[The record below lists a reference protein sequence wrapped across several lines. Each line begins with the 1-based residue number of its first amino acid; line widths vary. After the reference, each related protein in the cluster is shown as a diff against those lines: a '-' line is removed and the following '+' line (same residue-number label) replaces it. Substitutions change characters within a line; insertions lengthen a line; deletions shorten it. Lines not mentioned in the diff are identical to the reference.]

1 MPKIAGMNRYLLPS
15 LVAVSALYAQAS
27 EPMAEACERL
37 LSALE
42 KEAEAL
48 EQIQQPQ
55 DAATVLNELRDAVN
69 ELAALTTVVDH
80 AELWLYI
87 ENTEGVKQPLVD
99 VLSQVALQMARI
111 ENAAYFNQAG
121 LKELLA
127 PQIEETPEVRNAK
140 LEKIREVDHDDD

>member
-1 MPKIAGMNRYLLPS
+1 MNRYLLPS
-15 LVAVSALYAQAS
+15 LFAATALYAQAS
-27 EPMAEACERL
+27 EPMADACDRL

-42 KEAEAL
+42 IEVEAL

-55 DAATVLNELRDAVN
+55 DVAEALGELHDAVKTL
-69 ELAALTTVVDH
+69 EALTASVDS

-99 VLSQVALQMARI
+99 ILSQLALQMARM
-111 ENAAYFNQAG
+111 ENAAYFNHAE

-127 PQIEETPEVRNAK
+127 PQTEETPEMQNAK
-140 LEKIREVDHDDD
+140 LEKIRAVDHDDD